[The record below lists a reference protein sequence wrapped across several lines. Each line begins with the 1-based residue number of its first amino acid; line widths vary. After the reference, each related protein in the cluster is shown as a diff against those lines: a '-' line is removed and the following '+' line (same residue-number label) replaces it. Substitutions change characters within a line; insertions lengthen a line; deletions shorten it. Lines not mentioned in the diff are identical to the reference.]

1 MDPGEAERSEI
12 IQRLEGS
19 DLVVIGTINAFTQM
33 GQAALIRTLL
43 LKGIPLI
50 IIAMRLPYDL
60 MAFPEAPTYLCT
72 YSILE
77 PSMRAVAGALF
88 GQVGIP
94 GQLPVTIPVPTT
106 S

>member
-1 MDPGEAERSEI
+1 MPSPR
-12 IQRLEGS
+12 
-19 DLVVIGTINAFTQM
+19 
-33 GQAALIRTLL
+33 QARRTLVRSVL

-94 GQLPVTIPVPTT
+94 GQLPVTIPASTT
-106 S
+106 SKT